1 MKRRIA
7 MMSGLI
13 VVATLLV
20 LTVMYLFTSI
30 PSPAEVSIP
39 QSTVVLDARGK
50 MVGRLFSGEDRV
62 IVPYS
67 QIPKVTRN
75 AVIAAEDRDFYRHKG
90 VSVAGVARAALAN
103 LFARKI
109 EQGGSTITQQYAK
122 NAFVGRKRTYSRK
135 VREALV
141 AVKLERKWSKD
152 EILEAYLNTI
162 YFGRGA
168 YGIEAAAR
176 AYFGVESS
184 RLTLAQSAL
193 LAGIIRAPE
202 ALDPSRKEQAALR
215 ARSRV
220 LRAMAEEQMITEQ
233 EREAAADEKLVIRPR
248 KAAVSGKALHFL
260 ESVRRE
266 LVEKFGEDA
275 VYRSGLKVVTTLN
288 LAWQEAAEKAVGDV
302 LDRATDPEA
311 ALVAVDPK
319 TGSVRALVGGRDY
332 AKRQFDLATQAR
344 RQPGS
349 SFKPFVLAALLDKGG
364 SLSQSYRAPARIKLD
379 LGDRTWSV
387 GNYDLRDYG
396 SLSVER
402 ATANSVNTVYAQMI
416 LDAGPQQVASLAKKM
431 GVASELEPVASLALG
446 TEEVTTVELASSYA
460 TLANDG
466 RHVAVHM
473 ITKVTDRHGEQLYR
487 FSEGADQAIPQ
498 RTARLVTRA
507 LVGVVEN
514 GTGARAALDRPTAG
528 KTGTT
533 DNHRDAWFA
542 GYTAQLAC
550 AVWMGFPD
558 GTTTMENVRGIKV
571 TGGSF
576 PARIWKQFMS
586 VAHEGL
592 PDVAFPSAAD
602 QMPSPSTSSPVPTAT
617 RSEPPPLPTG
627 TVPVPTN
634 PESPPPQPSEKPKP
648 KPTES
653 PSPSPSP
660 TDSGGGGTGQGRR
673 R

>member
-13 VVATLLV
+13 AVATLLM
-20 LTVMYLFTSI
+20 LMVMYFFTSI

-50 MVGRLFSGEDRV
+50 LVGRLFSGEDRV
-62 IVPYS
+62 IVPRS

-75 AVIAAEDRDFYRHKG
+75 AVIAAEDRGFYRHKG

-233 EREAAADEKLVIRPR
+233 EREAAAEEKLVIRPR
-248 KAAVSGKALHFL
+248 RAAVSGKALHFL
-260 ESVRRE
+260 DSVRRE
-266 LVEKFGEDA
+266 LVNKFGEDA

-349 SFKPFVLAALLDKGG
+349 SFKPFVLAALLEKGG

-416 LDAGPQQVASLAKKM
+416 LDAGPQQVAALAKRM

-514 GTGARAALDRPTAG
+514 GTGERAALDRPTAG

-533 DNHRDAWFA
+533 ENHRDAWFA
-542 GYTAQLAC
+542 GYTAQLAS

-586 VAHEGL
+586 AAHEGL

-602 QMPSPSTSSPVPTAT
+602 QTPSPSASSPVPTST

-634 PESPPPQPSEKPKP
+634 PETLPPQPSEKPKP
-648 KPTES
+648 KPTQS

-660 TDSGGGGTGQGRR
+660 TQSGGGGTGQGRR